1 MSSTAM
7 ADVSTICR
15 RPLIAAK
22 LFPREVAANTPRPP
36 GFTLHRG
43 GEVDGGLFAARFRV
57 VSLLRKKDL
66 LTLKVKIP
74 YIFAAALKQ
83 CL

>member
-7 ADVSTICR
+7 ADVSTVCR

-22 LFPREVAANTPRPP
+22 LFPGKIAANTSRPP

-57 VSLLRKKDL
+57 VSLARKKNIS
-66 LTLKVKIP
+66 LKVKIP
-74 YIFAAALKQ
+74 YIEATGLKQ